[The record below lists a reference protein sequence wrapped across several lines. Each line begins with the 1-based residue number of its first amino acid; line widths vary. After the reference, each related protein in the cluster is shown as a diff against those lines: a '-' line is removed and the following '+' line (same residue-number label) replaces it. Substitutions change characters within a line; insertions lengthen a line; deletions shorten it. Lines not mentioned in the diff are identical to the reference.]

1 MKISSTLGFALI
13 GVCVAVEPWFN
24 TIEPSGDGFVK
35 TEIAG
40 QPYWY
45 KTQLLPELDPGQIVY
60 TTQGDV
66 FDNIF
71 SNFGQFSL
79 LSDYVDNYSKY
90 LSKFTDVIASLPTVV
105 VGDPGV
111 ETANTDAGQAPST
124 STQTQSLGDG
134 VNVDS
139 AGGGEADATSL
150 TTAESS
156 VPVESASVDSN
167 ERSLRGVTLTSSS
180 AEESVTT
187 AGGTAI
193 AEDSLA
199 NNNGPGSVEQISTG
213 NTAESSPDEQ
223 PTFADGNGDPTGMES
238 APGNHQ
244 NTIGTKATLTG
255 NNNANTVVGKT
266 TSKPGAS
273 HSTSSAESSQ
283 NDATTFEAEFWT
295 FAALLMV
302 LL

>member
-1 MKISSTLGFALI
+1 MKLSSTSGFALI

-24 TIEPSGDGFVK
+24 TIEPSRDGFVE

-45 KTQLLPELDPGQIVY
+45 DTQLLPGLDPSQIVY

-111 ETANTDAGQAPST
+111 ETANTDAGLAPST
-124 STQTQSLGDG
+124 SAQTQSLGDG

-156 VPVESASVDSN
+156 VPVESASDDPN
-167 ERSLRGVTLTSSS
+167 ARSLRGVALTSSS

-187 AGGTAI
+187 AEGTAI

-213 NTAESSPDEQ
+213 NTAESFPDEQ
-223 PTFADGNGDPTGMES
+223 PTFADGNGDPTGMKS
-238 APGNHQ
+238 APGKDQ

-266 TSKPGAS
+266 TSKPEAS
-273 HSTSSAESSQ
+273 HSTSSARSSQ
-283 NDATTFEAEFWT
+283 NDATTFEAKFWT
-295 FAALLMV
+295 FAALMM
-302 LL
+302 LLL